1 MVDSA
6 VNGLKVYPLVLVF
19 VTFGHALEE
28 AAFQNY
34 ESEHPHITFVG
45 VGVGSPEVEGL
56 ALLRGYIH
64 LLCMPI
70 PVNGVEVSRTA
81 TGQRIRYFDE
91 AIRIQKDGASGQ
103 HFVLYFIFLQGAE
116 CEYGAGQDG

>member
-1 MVDSA
+1 MVDFG

-28 AAFQNY
+28 AAFENY
-34 ESEHPHITFVG
+34 ESEYPHITFVG
-45 VGVGSPEVEGL
+45 VAVGSPELKGL

-70 PVNGVEVSRTA
+70 PVNGVEVSGTA
-81 TGQRIRYFDE
+81 TGQRVRYFYE

-103 HFVLYFIFLQGAE
+103 HFVFYFIFLQSAE
-116 CEYGAGQDG
+116 CKYGAGQDG